1 MTPQSPLFP
10 ATVQRLSGL
19 DTPRQRSASFAEFI
33 SEIPSTEA
41 SVLFAEICFRPC
53 VARAAPDVLVA
64 QSAFAA
70 LIDDLWPE
78 EHFQYTR
85 EAAAY
90 ADEEVTLALLVRP
103 LRPEE
108 SADTFQIPKYSSDR
122 VLTLGERKALAAV
135 PSRQTLEK
143 ALMDPHPDVAKKLLD
158 NPKLT
163 EADVV
168 RICAKSTMA
177 PAVLCEVAAHPKW
190 RRQRTVQKALVN
202 NRLLPAD
209 FSLTL
214 IPFLSR
220 RTMGEVSRDA
230 RLDERVQWGA
240 KVLLERITQEM
251 QPE

>member
-1 MTPQSPLFP
+1 MAQ
-10 ATVQRLSGL
+10 
-19 DTPRQRSASFAEFI
+19 
-33 SEIPSTEA
+33 
-41 SVLFAEICFRPC
+41 
-53 VARAAPDVLVA
+53 AAFL
-64 QSAFAA
+64 A
-70 LIDDLWPE
+70 LIDDLWPV

-90 ADEEVTLALLVRP
+90 TDDEVTLALLVRP
-103 LRPEE
+103 SRPDDSAE
-108 SADTFQIPKYSSDR
+108 SFQIPKYSNDR
-122 VLTLGERKALAAV
+122 VLTLGERKALASM

-177 PAVLCEVAAHPKW
+177 PAVMCEIAAHPKW

-214 IPFLSR
+214 IPFLER
-220 RTMGEVSRDA
+220 RTMKEISRDA
-230 RLDERVQWGA
+230 RLDERVRWGA
-240 KVLLERITQEM
+240 KVLLERIVQEM
-251 QPE
+251 GDGSNGK